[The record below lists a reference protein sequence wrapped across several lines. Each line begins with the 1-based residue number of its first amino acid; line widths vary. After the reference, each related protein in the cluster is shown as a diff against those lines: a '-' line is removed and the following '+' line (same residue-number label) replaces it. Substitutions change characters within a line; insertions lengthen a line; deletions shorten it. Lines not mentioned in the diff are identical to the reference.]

1 MADNQSAK
9 FASAEL
15 PAADAG
21 VVRHP
26 ELLPANGTAWQR

>member
-15 PAADAG
+15 PAG
-21 VVRHP
+21 VICHP
-26 ELLPANGTAWQR
+26 ELLPR